1 MVKIS
6 VVIPVYN
13 TQNYLN
19 ECIDS
24 VLNQSFKDF
33 EIICINDGSTDNS
46 LSILSDYEVS
56 DERIK
61 VISQQ
66 NRGLGASRNEGLKLA
81 QGEYVLFLDSDDY
94 LTPDALEKLYNQAY
108 ANDLDLILFKI
119 ANFNYKTLKESH
131 SDYFDMKFLKEIVN
145 EDIFN
150 WMIVK
155 DCIFDISVTATS
167 KLFKRSLISNIEFPE
182 DLLFEDN
189 LFFTKVI
196 FNAKHVYFLDEYL
209 YYRRIRPD
217 SITNSYH
224 SKFSDCIIIYDE
236 IIEYMKSI
244 GKYDEFSNQIFDK
257 KCFDFFHRF
266 KLVDDEY
273 KLDFFDK
280 IKSSFSSSKRELE
293 SDGTLNTCSPRS
305 LVIFENALNLDSY
318 REFELTV
325 DVFDLKTINDE
336 LKLDNKLSKR
346 HYVKQVS
353 NLTRQNENYQ
363 KEITDLKNSTSW
375 KLTKVFRIIFD
386 YFKQKI

>member
-273 KLDFFDK
+273 KQDFFDK

-363 KEITDLKNSTSW
+363 KEIADLKNSTSW

>member
-1 MVKIS
+1 M
-6 VVIPVYN
+6 
-13 TQNYLN
+13 
-19 ECIDS
+19 
-24 VLNQSFKDF
+24 
-33 EIICINDGSTDNS
+33 
-46 LSILSDYEVS
+46 
-56 DERIK
+56 
-61 VISQQ
+61 
-66 NRGLGASRNEGLKLA
+66 
-81 QGEYVLFLDSDDY
+81 LFLDSDDY

>member
-244 GKYDEFSNQIFDK
+244 GKYDDFSNQIFDK

-273 KLDFFDK
+273 KQDFFDK

-363 KEITDLKNSTSW
+363 KEIADLKNSTSW

>member
-196 FNAKHVYFLDEYL
+196 FNVKHVYFLDEYL

-273 KLDFFDK
+273 KQDFFDK

-363 KEITDLKNSTSW
+363 KEIADLKNSTSW

>member
-363 KEITDLKNSTSW
+363 KEIADLKNSTSW